1 MVKKRVDRFMFQD
14 DDKRNALVSV
24 VIPAHN
30 EAAGIEHTVNAI
42 QHVLDG
48 CEVGYELIIVDDGSR
63 DGTFEEVRTLER
75 KHEGVKGVQLSR
87 NFGKEAA
94 LLAGLEAA
102 KGDALITMDAD
113 LQHPPALIPDML
125 AKWKEGFKVV
135 HGIKRDRPGDSILI
149 RWRATVFNY
158 LLSRLGGIDVQH
170 SSDFKLLDRIVADV
184 IIQQLPEK
192 RRFYRGL
199 ADWVGFEQACIPFS
213 VVARNV
219 GNGKWSMTSL
229 IDLATTA
236 VVSFTSAPLRIVS
249 LLGLATLIF
258 GVIVAADTLWSWF
271 QGKAVS
277 GFATIIITVLIIGS
291 FIMISLG
298 IVGEY
303 IAKMYE
309 EIKGRPSYL
318 VTSRC
323 GFEDQESTD
332 CRDELMCKRN
342 L

>member
-1 MVKKRVDRFMFQD
+1 MFQGNEKHD
-14 DDKRNALVSV
+14 VLVSV

-30 EAAGIEHTVNAI
+30 EAAGIEHAVNEI
-42 QHVLDG
+42 EHVLDS

-63 DGTFEEVRTLER
+63 DRTFEKVRELAR
-75 KHEGVKGVQLSR
+75 KHDGLKGVQFSR

-94 LLAGLEAA
+94 LLAGIKAA
-102 KGDALITMDAD
+102 KGDAVITMDAD
-113 LQHPPALIPDML
+113 LQHPPALIPDFL

-135 HGIKRDRPGDSILI
+135 HAVKRDRFSDSVLT

-158 LLSRLGGIDVQH
+158 LLNLLGGIDVQH
-170 SSDFKLLDRIVADV
+170 SSDFKLLDRIAVDV
-184 IIQQLPEK
+184 IVQQLPEK

-199 ADWVGFEQACIPFS
+199 ADWIGFEQTSIPFS
-213 VVARNV
+213 VESRSI
-219 GNGKWSMTSL
+219 GEGKWSMIAL

-236 VVSFTSAPLRIVS
+236 IVSFTSAPLRIVS
-249 LLGLATLIF
+249 MLGLTTLIF
-258 GVIVAADTLWSWF
+258 GVIVATDALWSWF

-277 GFATIIITVLIIGS
+277 GFTTIIITVLILGS

-318 VTSRC
+318 VTSKC
-323 GFEDQESTD
+323 GFEDEESTNRRGKLD
-332 CRDELMCKRN
+332 
-342 L
+342 

>member
-1 MVKKRVDRFMFQD
+1 
-14 DDKRNALVSV
+14 
-24 VIPAHN
+24 
-30 EAAGIEHTVNAI
+30 
-42 QHVLDG
+42 
-48 CEVGYELIIVDDGSR
+48 
-63 DGTFEEVRTLER
+63 
-75 KHEGVKGVQLSR
+75 
-87 NFGKEAA
+87 
-94 LLAGLEAA
+94 
-102 KGDALITMDAD
+102 
-113 LQHPPALIPDML
+113 
-125 AKWKEGFKVV
+125 
-135 HGIKRDRPGDSILI
+135 
-149 RWRATVFNY
+149 
-158 LLSRLGGIDVQH
+158 
-170 SSDFKLLDRIVADV
+170 
-184 IIQQLPEK
+184 
-192 RRFYRGL
+192 
-199 ADWVGFEQACIPFS
+199 
-213 VVARNV
+213 
-219 GNGKWSMTSL
+219 MTSL